1 MKFESRVAR
10 DESVVPPTTD
20 PHEIEADDTADSV
33 MSGKSTASQNQQSLG
48 LRESARDSDLVP
60 GEGESL
66 DSSARSVMESRLG
79 HDFSRVRVHA
89 DSRAAAAARKENAE
103 AYTYGRHVV
112 FGAGKYKPRTADGQR
127 LLAHELT
134 HVVQQTRRGGR
145 ASPVVQR

>member
-10 DESVVPPTTD
+10 DESVVSPRID
-20 PHEIEADDTADSV
+20 PHEVEADQAADAV
-33 MSGKSTASQNQQSLG
+33 IRGKSAAIRGHNSLG
-48 LRESARDSDLVP
+48 KRGAPSDSEIVP

-103 AYTYGRHVV
+103 AYTFGRHVV
-112 FGAGKYKPRTADGQR
+112 FGAGKYKPRHGRWPA
-127 LLAHELT
+127 LA
-134 HVVQQTRRGGR
+134 R
-145 ASPVVQR
+145 A